1 MEDIFD
7 EEVDVVYIVKKG
19 DANKCDTKSAD
30 IPITR
35 QVPGLQGLKKISTE
49 RTRKSLK
56 GSLSRGSEKSR
67 IINNRE
73 EGLTD
78 LREDSGL
85 SGK

>member
-19 DANKCDTKSAD
+19 DANKCDKKSAD

-56 GSLSRGSEKSR
+56 GSLSLCLRSLGSSTTER
-67 IINNRE
+67 RA
-73 EGLTD
+73 
-78 LREDSGL
+78 
-85 SGK
+85 

>member
-35 QVPGLQGLKKISTE
+35 QVPARVKE
-49 RTRKSLK
+49 N
-56 GSLSRGSEKSR
+56 
-67 IINNRE
+67 IN
-73 EGLTD
+73 
-78 LREDSGL
+78 
-85 SGK
+85 